1 MYGISR
7 WRRTAPNTALNT
19 TEQRRTP
26 PTGRTVVTS
35 NVGHNDALRGNAL
48 LLDTRPAAQRPVEQ
62 LRDGLAAGPGRAG
75 VTAVA
80 LEARQAGTESGA
92 GLAWRRAR
100 ANAPAGSPE
109 AVRACDQ

>member
-7 WRRTAPNTALNT
+7 WHRTAPNTALNT

-35 NVGHNDALRGNAL
+35 NVGHNDTPRGNAL
-48 LLDTRPAAQRPVEQ
+48 LLDTRPRHSDRSSSCATASPQARGARE
-62 LRDGLAAGPGRAG
+62 

-80 LEARQAGTESGA
+80 LDARQAGTENGA
-92 GLAWRRAR
+92 GLTWRRAR

>member
-1 MYGISR
+1 MLLEEQILNDVR
-7 WRRTAPNTALNT
+7 DFPVAPDGPEHRAEHHRPPGPSSPATSAT
-19 TEQRRTP
+19 TT
-26 PTGRTVVTS
+26 
-35 NVGHNDALRGNAL
+35 L
-48 LLDTRPAAQRPVEQ
+48 PAAQRPVEQ

-80 LEARQAGTESGA
+80 LDARQAGTESGA

-100 ANAPAGSPE
+100 ANAPAWSPE